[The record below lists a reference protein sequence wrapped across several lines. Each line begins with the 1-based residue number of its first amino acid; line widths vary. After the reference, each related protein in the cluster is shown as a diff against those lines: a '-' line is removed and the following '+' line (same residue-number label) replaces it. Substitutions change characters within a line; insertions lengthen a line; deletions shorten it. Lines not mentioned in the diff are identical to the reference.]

1 MATWTDFFVMFS
13 ATALLVVCIMLA
25 RRVVWELDEIDG
37 DRREKER

>member
-1 MATWTDFFVMFS
+1 MTTWTDYLVMFS

-37 DRREKER
+37 DSRKGER

>member
-1 MATWTDFFVMFS
+1 MTTWTDFFVMFG

-37 DRREKER
+37 DRRKGER